1 MEMDLR
7 ENTKLKDGTYRVVSV
22 LGRGGFGITYKA
34 ITHGAVSGVLGGMQV
49 DIPVTIKEFFMK
61 DSCVREE
68 ETQRVSIPTANG
80 KEQIERYKKKFIK
93 EAYNLSK
100 LNHPNIV
107 KVIDVFEENNTIYYV
122 MQFLKNGT
130 LTQYIRE
137 NGKMNEDMARKY
149 ILQIAD
155 ALDYMHTK
163 MHICHFDVKPSN
175 ILLDDHY
182 NAKLIDF
189 GISKNYDEGGN
200 ATSST
205 PVGISK
211 GYAPLEQYRQT
222 LNEFSPA
229 SDVYSLGATLYTLL
243 TGKVPPE
250 ASEVLDNGLPTRPAD
265 VSPKIWNAVEKA
277 MTPRRKDRPQ
287 QVSEIIAMLRDEV
300 KPVVVLDDD
309 VETELIEDEGVKMK
323 NEKAVRSKGSQSK
336 NSSFFIFNPSMKKI
350 LIGGLLAFVCVIGGF
365 FAWKSL
371 GGSSD
376 KSPQVIESNQA
387 EDVEMDYVLKGENGN
402 ADVSFHYKGQAVDGV
417 PEGKGIG
424 EYAEGIYEGN
434 YHAGKREDTHA
445 IMKMAN
451 GDVYDGSWENDYY
464 AHGRYTV
471 SESGMYFEGDYR
483 QGEPYNGTNYNQDG
497 SVYFHVKEGKEVE

>member
-1 MEMDLR
+1 MDMDLR
-7 ENTKLKDGTYRVVSV
+7 ANTKLKNDTYQVVSV

-34 ITHGAVSGVLGGMQV
+34 ITHGAVTGVLGGVKV

-68 ETQRVSIPTANG
+68 DTQRVSIPTVNG

-100 LNHPNIV
+100 LDHPNIV
-107 KVIDVFEENNTIYYV
+107 KVIDVFEENNTVYYV

-137 NGKMNEDMARKY
+137 NGKMNEEMARKY

-163 MHICHFDVKPSN
+163 MHMCHYDVKPSN
-175 ILLDDHY
+175 ILLDDHF

-211 GYAPLEQYRQT
+211 GYAPLEQYRHSI
-222 LNEFSPA
+222 NEFSPA

-250 ASEVLDNGLPTRPAD
+250 ASDVLDNGLPPCPGD
-265 VSPKIWNAVEKA
+265 VSPKIWHVVEKA

-287 QVSEIIAMLRDEV
+287 QVSEIVALLRDEV
-300 KPVVVLDDD
+300 TPVVMDD
-309 VETELIEDEGVKMK
+309 VETQLFEDDEPEEKVVVNAAEKTASSPKLMKMLMGV
-323 NEKAVRSKGSQSK
+323 
-336 NSSFFIFNPSMKKI
+336 
-350 LIGGLLAFVCVIGGF
+350 LLAFLCVGGAF
-365 FAWKSL
+365 YAWKTMD
-371 GGSSD
+371 GSSD
-376 KSPQVIESNQA
+376 GAATQDVASRQA
-387 EDVEMDYVLKGENGN
+387 EEVEMDYTLKGEKGN
-402 ADVSFHYKGQAVDGV
+402 ADVKFHYRGQVVGGV
-417 PEGKGIG
+417 PQGKGIG
-424 EYAEGIYEGN
+424 EYAEGVYEGH
-434 YHAGKREDTHA
+434 YRDGKREDKHSV
-445 IMKMAN
+445 MKMSN
-451 GDVYDGSWENDYY
+451 GDVYEGSWENDFYS
-464 AHGRYTV
+464 HGRYTLH
-471 SESGMYFEGDYR
+471 ENGMYFEGEYR
-483 QGEPYNGTNYNQDG
+483 QGEPYNGIYYKQDG
-497 SVYFHVKEGKEVE
+497 SVYYYVKNGEEIE

>member
-7 ENTKLKDGTYRVVSV
+7 ENTKLKNDTYQVVSV

-34 ITHGAVSGVLGGMQV
+34 ITHGAVSGKLGGVKV

-61 DSCVREE
+61 DSCVREG

-100 LNHPNIV
+100 LDHPNIV
-107 KVIDVFEENNTIYYV
+107 KVIDVFEENNTVYYV
-122 MQFLKNGT
+122 MQFLRNGT

-137 NGKMNEDMARKY
+137 NGKMNEEMAQKY
-149 ILQIAD
+149 FLQIAD

-163 MHICHFDVKPSN
+163 MHMCHFDVKPSN

-189 GISKNYDEGGN
+189 GISKNYDEKGS

-211 GYAPLEQYRQT
+211 GYAPLEQYRQS

-229 SDVYSLGATLYTLL
+229 SDVYSLGATLYTLV

-250 ASEVLDNGLPTRPAD
+250 ASEVLDNGLPARPAD
-265 VSPKIWNAVEKA
+265 VSPRIWNVVEKA

-287 QVSEIIAMLRDEV
+287 RISEIVAMLREE
-300 KPVVVLDDD
+300 KAPVVIDDD
-309 VETELIEDEGVKMK
+309 VETQLFDQEELDSKEKKSIGFLGSLSNNPLLKKVMVGVL
-323 NEKAVRSKGSQSK
+323 AALVVLCVV
-336 NSSFFIFNPSMKKI
+336 I
-350 LIGGLLAFVCVIGGF
+350 L
-365 FAWKSL
+365 AWKAM
-371 GGSSD
+371 GTTHED
-376 KSPQVIESNQA
+376 APQVVESPHVEEA
-387 EDVEMDYVLKGENGN
+387 ELDFTLQGEDGS
-402 ADVSFHYKGQAVDGV
+402 AVTKFHYKGLVVDGV
-417 PEGKGIG
+417 PEGKGVG
-424 EYAEGIYEGN
+424 EYAEGVYEGN
-434 YHAGKREDTHA
+434 YHAGKREDSHA
-445 IMKMAN
+445 VMTMTN
-451 GDVYDGSWENDYY
+451 GDVYDGSWEDDYY
-464 AHGRYTV
+464 AHGRYTM
-471 SESGMYFEGDYR
+471 SESGMYYEGDYR
-483 QGEPYNGTNYNQDG
+483 HGEPYNGTYYNQDG
-497 SVYFHVKEGKEVE
+497 SVYNHVKEGKEVK